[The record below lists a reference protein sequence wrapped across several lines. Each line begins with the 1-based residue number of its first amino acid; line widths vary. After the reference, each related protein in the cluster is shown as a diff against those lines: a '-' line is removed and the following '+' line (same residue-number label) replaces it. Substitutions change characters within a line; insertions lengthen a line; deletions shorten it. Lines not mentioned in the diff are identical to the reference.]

1 MSRRLVYIC
10 DLLRSDFGA
19 VGQCAVLFARQWA
32 AEGYAVDADD
42 IYSRDYL
49 AIALWPAPGSEDT
62 ELGVLME
69 LEVGHGETEVHAG
82 VQA

>member
-1 MSRRLVYIC
+1 MHSRAEYYRRRALEAQQRAAQTSAPKIRDMFEDV
-10 DLLRSDFGA
+10 
-19 VGQCAVLFARQWA
+19 
-32 AEGYAVDADD
+32 AEGWFE
-42 IYSRDYL
+42 L
-49 AIALWPAPGSEDT
+49 AELLDWPDWPAPGSEDT

>member
-1 MSRRLVYIC
+1 MDLQDYPKGSQGTTAEPTMKTYHALVIVSVIP
-10 DLLRSDFGA
+10 DEDHVVLRI
-19 VGQCAVLFARQWA
+19 QTK
-32 AEGYAVDADD
+32 EE
-42 IYSRDYL
+42 
-49 AIALWPAPGSEDT
+49 WPAPGSEDT